1 MYPKYRYFETHGSS
15 ILHEY
20 DIAGIRSLY
29 GKSNTLSLKS
39 EIKLILKWKEEKKL
53 YQRPLQKL
61 KQK

>member
-39 EIKLILKWKEEKKL
+39 EIKLILK
-53 YQRPLQKL
+53 
-61 KQK
+61 